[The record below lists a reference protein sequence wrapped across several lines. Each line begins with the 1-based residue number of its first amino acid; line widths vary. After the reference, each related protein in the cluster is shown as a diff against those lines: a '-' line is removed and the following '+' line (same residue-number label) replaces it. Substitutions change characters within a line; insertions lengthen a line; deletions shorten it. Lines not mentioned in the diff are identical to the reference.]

1 MSSRACRRRYLG
13 AVLGTIGLL
22 CAASAQADR
31 FEAIRERIRADLVDY
46 SIPSVAV
53 AVVQNGKI
61 VWEQG
66 FGWADR
72 EQRLAATE
80 HTVYSL
86 ASVTKPMTGTGLMTL
101 VQAGRIDLERPINDY
116 LGAAKLRARV
126 GDVNLATVRR
136 VADHSSGLPV
146 HWQFFYADEPY
157 RQPSIDATILHYG
170 NLVTAPGER
179 FNYTNLGYG
188 ILDHVI
194 SRISARAF
202 ADFMR
207 QEVFLPLGMTRSSVE
222 LASALRPYAATR
234 YGTDGLPLPD
244 YTANHPGASAVYSS
258 VHDVARFALFHLQAH
273 LADQKAILTDASLD
287 EMHRRTTDRGAG
299 FGYGLGFEV
308 SQVHGYRMVHH
319 SGGMDGVATNL
330 MLFPD
335 QRLGIV
341 VLQNSRTHAGP
352 SIAELIAHEMLPN
365 WPLVNWVDRPSTTTP
380 YQTPQPLRGIWKGV
394 LATYVADV
402 PLELR
407 FTANDTVEVR
417 LGGQLATLVDQPRF
431 QDRSFNG
438 DFKGRIGTP
447 DTDQYDYTISLA
459 LKLRGNVL
467 NGAATA
473 IQQHPVRGRAALSH
487 WVELDRQ

>member
-1 MSSRACRRRYLG
+1 MSSRTCRRRYLG
-13 AVLGTIGLL
+13 AVLGTIGLS
-22 CAASAQADR
+22 CAVSAQADR
-31 FEAIRERIRADLVDY
+31 FDLIRERIRSDLVEQ

-53 AVVQNGKI
+53 AVVQDGKI

-72 EQRLAATE
+72 ERRIPANE

-86 ASVTKPMTGTGLMTL
+86 ASVSKPMTGTGLMTL
-101 VQAGRIDLERPINDY
+101 VQAGKIDLERPINDY

-126 GDVNLATVRR
+126 GDVAMATVRR

-194 SRISARAF
+194 SRVSARAF

-207 QEVFLPLGMTRSSVE
+207 QEVFLPLGMTRSCVE
-222 LASALRPYAATR
+222 LAPALRPYAAIR
-234 YGTDGLPLPD
+234 YGADGLPLPD
-244 YTANHPGASAVYSS
+244 YAANHPGASAVWSS
-258 VHDVARFALFHLQAH
+258 VHDVARFALFHLKGH
-273 LADQKAILTDASLD
+273 LADQQAILTDVSLD
-287 EMHRRTTDRGAG
+287 EMHRRTVDRGAG

-308 SQVHGYRMVHH
+308 SRVHGYRMVHH

-330 MLFPD
+330 MLFPE

-341 VLQNSRTHAGP
+341 VLQNSRSHTDP
-352 SIAELIAHEMLPN
+352 SIAELIAHEMLPD
-365 WPLVNWVDRPSTTTP
+365 WPLVSWADRPAATKS
-380 YQTPQPLRGIWKGV
+380 YQTPQLLRGTWQGV
-394 LATYVADV
+394 LATYLADV
-402 PLELR
+402 PLQLS
-407 FTANDTVEVR
+407 FTADDSVQVR
-417 LGGQLATLVDQPRF
+417 LGGQPATLVGEPHF
-431 QDRSFNG
+431 QDESFSG
-438 DFKGRIGTP
+438 DFQGRIGTP
-447 DTDQYDYTISLA
+447 DTDQYEYRISLA

-473 IQQHPVRGRAALSH
+473 IQQHPVRGRTALSH
-487 WVELDRQ
+487 WVELHRQ